1 MSEATPMKCHHHDD
15 LKVSRTGIV
24 KWTGKSP
31 TRLHPYTK
39 KYRHAVIEMC
49 VLTAATLMFMFGIV
63 CVLVGT
69 LCFSN
74 FSLGKFSSMIL
85 MKML

>member
-63 CVLVGT
+63 CVLVGNCVYVFCG
-69 LCFSN
+69 LFKLFSC
-74 FSLGKFSSMIL
+74 
-85 MKML
+85 